1 MNSNAH
7 RTAEFDQLAQR
18 TMNDWKVPGLAIAVV
33 QAGEVYTKV
42 NRLIITAITSP
53 TWLIAFRA
61 MASHNFPIRE

>member
-1 MNSNAH
+1 
-7 RTAEFDQLAQR
+7 
-18 TMNDWKVPGLAIAVV
+18 MNDWKVPGLAIAVV